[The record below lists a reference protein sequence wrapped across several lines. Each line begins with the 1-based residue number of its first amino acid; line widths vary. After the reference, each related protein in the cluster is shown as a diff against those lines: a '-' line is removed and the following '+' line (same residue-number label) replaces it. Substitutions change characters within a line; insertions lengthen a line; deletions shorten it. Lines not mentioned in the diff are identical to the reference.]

1 MEFVKN
7 LYEILKKMICR
18 FTFFIKQNKENIT
31 NNVQMASSSS
41 VPPPIDLKVLS
52 ETTTN
57 TTETIAE
64 KMRKIALDAREKRSE
79 NGNDEAWKDEKN
91 NKDIKLFFE
100 TEIKVGAV
108 GKIEKRAVI
117 GANNANILEY
127 KFDEYFYVKDGK
139 VIRTQ
144 GFDRKPG
151 IYLHKIYKVMQ
162 TKYFQDLLQ
171 EFINELGEMCFACW
185 APAKN
190 LNVIEVYW
198 GPTKNHEWKE
208 DETDDD
214 IASHLPDTLDTPKG
228 DSKEPSPAAPAA
240 PSAPAEDDKSY
251 KTVAKRGGK
260 KVSST
265 AEKK

>member
-1 MEFVKN
+1 
-7 LYEILKKMICR
+7 
-18 FTFFIKQNKENIT
+18 
-31 NNVQMASSSS
+31 MASTSASTS
-41 VPPPIDLKVLS
+41 ADLSLDMIVVNEKI
-52 ETTTN
+52 
-57 TTETIAE
+57 TIAE

-100 TEIKVGAV
+100 TEIKVGAME
-108 GKIEKRAVI
+108 KIEKRAVI

-127 KFDEYFYVKDGK
+127 KFDEYFYIKDGK

-144 GFDRKPG
+144 GFDKKPG

-208 DETDDD
+208 DETDD

-228 DSKEPSPAAPAA
+228 DSKKSTVATIDGTNA
-240 PSAPAEDDKSY
+240 PSVEDDKSY
-251 KTVAKRGGK
+251 KTVTKRGGK

>member
-1 MEFVKN
+1 
-7 LYEILKKMICR
+7 
-18 FTFFIKQNKENIT
+18 
-31 NNVQMASSSS
+31 MASTSASTS
-41 VPPPIDLKVLS
+41 AGLS
-52 ETTTN
+52 LDMIVVDEKI
-57 TTETIAE
+57 TIAE

-144 GFDRKPG
+144 GFDKKPG

-162 TKYFQDLLQ
+162 TKVFQDLLQ

-228 DSKEPSPAAPAA
+228 DSKKPSPAAA
-240 PSAPAEDDKSY
+240 APAEDDKSY
-251 KTVAKRGGK
+251 KTVTKRGSK
-260 KVSST
+260 NAVST
-265 AEKK
+265 PEKK